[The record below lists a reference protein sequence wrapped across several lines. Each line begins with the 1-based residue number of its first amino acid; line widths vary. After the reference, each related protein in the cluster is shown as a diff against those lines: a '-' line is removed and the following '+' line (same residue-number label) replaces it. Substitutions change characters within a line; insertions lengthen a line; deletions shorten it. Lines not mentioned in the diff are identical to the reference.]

1 MRSSDVDG
9 LKQKLAGIVA
19 VMLAVLFL
27 EQVITAAAEQELL
40 AWGIAIAAVIFAL
53 GYFIRSHPPSK

>member
-1 MRSSDVDG
+1 
-9 LKQKLAGIVA
+9 
-19 VMLAVLFL
+19 MLAVLFL